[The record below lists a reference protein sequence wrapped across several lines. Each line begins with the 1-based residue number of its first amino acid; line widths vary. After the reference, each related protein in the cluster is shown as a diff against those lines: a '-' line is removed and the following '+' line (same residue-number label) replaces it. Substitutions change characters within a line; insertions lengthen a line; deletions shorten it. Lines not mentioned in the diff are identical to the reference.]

1 MKKLLFLFMLPA
13 LGFSQIF
20 EEIITMTDVE
30 RFRKVMIENDYK
42 RHSAD
47 SIRIV
52 YADGLEKDSLGNYT
66 AYRWGSYYI
75 KTKSWRLKFSDGFTN
90 YMAYEEIYKDVKEN
104 CDFSKI
110 LESTD
115 SIEAVAYKCQ
125 EAKLQGLISFHKE
138 DDGDG
143 GYFIM
148 HHNNP
153 NINN

>member
-1 MKKLLFLFMLPA
+1 MKKLLFLFLLPA
-13 LGFSQIF
+13 LGFSQTF

-42 RHSAD
+42 RHSTD

-52 YADGLEKDSLGNYT
+52 YADGLEKDSLGNYV
-66 AYRWGSYYI
+66 ARRWGSYHL
-75 KTKSWRLKFSDGFTN
+75 KSNSWRLKFVGSFSAWID
-90 YMAYEEIYKDVKEN
+90 YDEIYREVKEN
-104 CDFSKI
+104 CDFTEIIEFS
-110 LESTD
+110 D

-125 EAKLQGLISFHKE
+125 DTKLQGLISLHE
-138 DDGDG
+138 GSDYD
-143 GYFIM
+143 YFIM